1 MICWENSLI
10 DDFVLIFINDSS
22 KVKYIRLFDFLI
34 FWFFMGFF
42 FYVRKL
48 FYFCVFILNI

>member
-34 FWFFMGFF
+34 FWFFMGVFF
-42 FYVRKL
+42 MGENCFIFVFL
-48 FYFCVFILNI
+48 F